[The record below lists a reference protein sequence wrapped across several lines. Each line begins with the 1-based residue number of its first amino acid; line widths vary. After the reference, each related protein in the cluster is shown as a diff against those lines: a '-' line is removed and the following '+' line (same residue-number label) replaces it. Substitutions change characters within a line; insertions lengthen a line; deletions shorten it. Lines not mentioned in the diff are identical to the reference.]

1 MSKELY
7 ISDLHFSHANAI
19 SFDNRPWKD
28 INEMNEEIIRI
39 WNERVTDEDDVWI
52 LGDISWTGPYE
63 TRCLIARLRGK
74 KHWVTGNH
82 DYKLLKNEELCRQ
95 FVDVY
100 ECYHKHI
107 DKAGNTVILSHFP
120 IFMFDGVYHGHT
132 VHLYGHVH
140 TNQHDC
146 DMIEKW
152 KKEYESVVGH
162 EVKMYNVGIMCPGME
177 WGPRTLDE
185 IIGGKE

>member
-1 MSKELY
+1 MSKEFY

-19 SFDNRPWKD
+19 NFDNRPWKD

-52 LGDISWTGPYE
+52 LGDISWANPYE

-107 DKAGNTVILSHFP
+107 DKAGNTVVLSHFP

-132 VHLYGHVH
+132 VHLYERL
-140 TNQHDC
+140 TRNWLKQPS
-146 DMIEKW
+146 W
-152 KKEYESVVGH
+152 VGQQPL
-162 EVKMYNVGIMCPGME
+162 NRRRLLDLRRRTGLPVGGSSSIA
-177 WGPRTLDE
+177 RN
-185 IIGGKE
+185 